1 MSEDY
6 DMQKNIYGDGSL
18 HLKEIGDVCVFLLSY
33 FFFFYVHTIWIE
45 SVYSALLIYIY
56 IYMCNNAGSTSGR

>member
-18 HLKEIGDVCVFLLSY
+18 HLKEIGGDVCVFLLSY
-33 FFFFYVHTIWIE
+33 FFLCAYDLDRI
-45 SVYSALLIYIY
+45 SL
-56 IYMCNNAGSTSGR
+56 